1 MCGNFDEMVAEG
13 KIVACEAVL
22 FGSEDE
28 SDAAGFSLED
38 GCKRRER
45 DDGLL
50 GLAVGEG
57 SGAEDEGAVGDGF
70 LERLGCARGC
80 EQLFGADGGFGFAPM
95 RFVRSDDYETRET
108 EVGHGARRCSYIEGI
123 AWRDEDDFELVALG

>member
-13 KIVACEAVL
+13 KIVACEAA
-22 FGSEDE
+22 FFRSEDE

-38 GCKRRER
+38 GCKQRER

-80 EQLFGADGGFGFAPM
+80 EQLFGADGGFGFAPVG
-95 RFVRSDDYETRET
+95 FVGSDDGEARET
-108 EVGHGARRCSYIEGI
+108 EVGHGARGRSYIERI
-123 AWRDEDDFELVALG
+123 ARRDEDDFELVALG